1 MSILDPRTYFKPAS
15 NITPVQAH
23 TGGLSGADANGHIVC
38 TWGWTH
44 VQGHPVADPLVRLYD
59 VRMLRALPPVSFPAG
74 PAFALLHPTDST
86 KLVISSQQGMLQI
99 ADLSASSQASFL
111 QLDVNTYVTSMAL
124 SPLGDYLAFGDAD
137 GQLHLWTM
145 HDTTPDPS
153 GHLALPPLNGYEGV
167 KPEWPD
173 STEPPPQ
180 IPWDDKT

>member
-1 MSILDPRTYFKPAS
+1 
-15 NITPVQAH
+15 
-23 TGGLSGADANGHIVC
+23 
-38 TWGWTH
+38 
-44 VQGHPVADPLVRLYD
+44 
-59 VRMLRALPPVSFPAG
+59 
-74 PAFALLHPTDST
+74 
-86 KLVISSQQGMLQI
+86 
-99 ADLSASSQASFL
+99 
-111 QLDVNTYVTSMAL
+111 MAL